1 MGPGEAGS
9 QARLGHQ
16 VTSSSTGCPG
26 LNPCY
31 KCLCVP
37 PRAPGGHTLPLICH
51 MSLSPVARG
60 TLVGVA
66 EPAGVLRIQVPP
78 SQDGPQ
84 LSLQDRVGIRVQM
97 S

>member
-31 KCLCVP
+31 KCLRVP
-37 PRAPGGHTLPLICH
+37 PRAPGNHTLPLTCH
-51 MSLSPVARG
+51 MTLRPVARG
-60 TLVGVA
+60 TWWMWL
-66 EPAGVLRIQVPP
+66 
-78 SQDGPQ
+78 SQQ
-84 LSLQDRVGIRVQM
+84 ES
-97 S
+97 